1 MEKVV
6 VQTGAKTYQIAD
18 QDGNDLGV
26 FRFIPSDAGI
36 LKRYKEAAAFFA
48 GINDRIKGKDFEEIL
63 PELEKE
69 AGEALTNTLKISME
83 NERMHGHSYATYTN
97 TIYKAIFGKNAK
109 QLREEY
115 GMSAKDNIW
124 NHLSEEELQLIQ
136 SKEMLVNGLIGCIG
150 GTRQNPTYHSI

>member
-48 GINDRIKGKDFEEIL
+48 GINDKIKDKDFEEIL
-63 PELEKE
+63 PDLEKE
-69 AGEALTNTLKISME
+69 AGEKIDLLFGAPVSE
-83 NERMHGHSYATYTN
+83 SFFKITSPF
-97 TIYKAIFGKNAK
+97 TILDSGEMLGRTDYYCY
-109 QLREEY
+109 R
-115 GMSAKDNIW
+115 W
-124 NHLSEEELQLIQ
+124 NHR
-136 SKEMLVNGLIGCIG
+136 KRTGCQRKG
-150 GTRQNPTYHSI
+150 AAEKDKKVY

>member
-36 LKRYKEAAAFFA
+36 LKRYKEAEAFFA

-69 AGEALTNTLKISME
+69 AGEKIDLL
-83 NERMHGHSYATYTN
+83 
-97 TIYKAIFGKNAK
+97 FGAPV
-109 QLREEY
+109 
-115 GMSAKDNIW
+115 
-124 NHLSEEELQLIQ
+124 SEKFFKITSPFTVLESGETFAEQIIT
-136 SKEMLVNGLIGCIG
+136 VIG
-150 GTRQNPTYHSI
+150 GIIE

>member
-18 QDGNDLGV
+18 QDGNYLGV

-36 LKRYKEAAAFFA
+36 LKRYKEAEAFFA

-69 AGEALTNTLKISME
+69 AGEKIDLL
-83 NERMHGHSYATYTN
+83 
-97 TIYKAIFGKNAK
+97 FGAPV
-109 QLREEY
+109 
-115 GMSAKDNIW
+115 
-124 NHLSEEELQLIQ
+124 SEKFFKITSPFTVLESGETFAEQIIT
-136 SKEMLVNGLIGCIG
+136 VIG
-150 GTRQNPTYHSI
+150 GIIEKELEAREKAQQERVRKYTAKYTKEESKA

>member
-69 AGEALTNTLKISME
+69 AGEKIDLL
-83 NERMHGHSYATYTN
+83 
-97 TIYKAIFGKNAK
+97 FGVPV
-109 QLREEY
+109 
-115 GMSAKDNIW
+115 
-124 NHLSEEELQLIQ
+124 SE
-136 SKEMLVNGLIGCIG
+136 
-150 GTRQNPTYHSI
+150 

>member
-69 AGEALTNTLKISME
+69 AGEKIDLL
-83 NERMHGHSYATYTN
+83 
-97 TIYKAIFGKNAK
+97 FGAPVAEKFFSPFTVLESGETFAE
-109 QLREEY
+109 Q
-115 GMSAKDNIW
+115 I
-124 NHLSEEELQLIQ
+124 IT
-136 SKEMLVNGLIGCIG
+136 VIG
-150 GTRQNPTYHSI
+150 GIIEKELEAREKAQQERVRKYIAKYTKEESKA